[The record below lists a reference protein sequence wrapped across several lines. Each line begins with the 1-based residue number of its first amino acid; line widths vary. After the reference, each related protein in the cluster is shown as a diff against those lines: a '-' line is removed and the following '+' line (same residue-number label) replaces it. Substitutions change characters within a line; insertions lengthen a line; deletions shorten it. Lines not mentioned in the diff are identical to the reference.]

1 MQMNSDGLKRVE
13 INPNIFIWIWMNK
26 DGFRL
31 VKMGWD
37 WRPMYH
43 LNGFAIYWDGFGFIY
58 SRLILKKKEKI
69 ENFRGIFMTLKR
81 V

>member
-1 MQMNSDGLKRVE
+1 MNSDGLRRVE
-13 INPNIFIWIWMNK
+13 INPNIFIWIWMNNK